1 MTERLKALAASI
13 PRHTIDSIPRD
24 NAKPKS
30 HAAGQNQDPTISI
43 AVSKYL
49 ALGVPKYGD
58 LARICEEHGVT
69 SSSVC
74 TRVSRMKNTLRK

>member
-13 PRHTIDSIPRD
+13 PRHTLDAIPRD
-24 NAKPKS
+24 NPPRKHRGNTGK
-30 HAAGQNQDPTISI
+30 QDSDITI
-43 AVSKYL
+43 AVAKYL

-74 TRVSRMKNTLRK
+74 TRVSRMKTPLRQ